1 MLFRSYKYKVKVNGV
16 EDIKV
21 EAEVE
26 GDNPYV
32 EGLVIDSEG
41 GESFDLDA
49 HYEARV
55 LTFSRENIKTLK
67 EAGKGYIVRIST
79 PFGYTENLYVTD
91 GGIFNA
97 EGDVQLATFDGGTI
111 RPISGQSL
119 FNGEDDYGWLRFV
132 RNVSKNRISGQSQI
146 GRAHV

>member
-1 MLFRSYKYKVKVNGV
+1 M
-16 EDIKV
+16 
-21 EAEVE
+21 
-26 GDNPYV
+26 

-91 GGIFNA
+91 G
-97 EGDVQLATFDGGTI
+97 E
-111 RPISGQSL
+111 SL
-119 FNGEDDYGWLRFV
+119 MPKVMYNWLRLMEEQSV
-132 RNVSKNRISGQSQI
+132 R
-146 GRAHV
+146 

>member
-1 MLFRSYKYKVKVNGV
+1 MKSFDNAPDNSSYIVIRGNYKKGTTIGELSYAIHFGNFSNTGSLEDFNIRRNYSYKYKVKVNGV

-55 LTFSRENIKTLK
+55 LTFSRENIK
-67 EAGKGYIVRIST
+67 S
-79 PFGYTENLYVTD
+79 
-91 GGIFNA
+91 
-97 EGDVQLATFDGGTI
+97 
-111 RPISGQSL
+111 
-119 FNGEDDYGWLRFV
+119 
-132 RNVSKNRISGQSQI
+132 
-146 GRAHV
+146 

>member
-1 MLFRSYKYKVKVNGV
+1 MKVNGV

-67 EAGKGYIVRIST
+67 EAGKDI
-79 PFGYTENLYVTD
+79 
-91 GGIFNA
+91 
-97 EGDVQLATFDGGTI
+97 
-111 RPISGQSL
+111 
-119 FNGEDDYGWLRFV
+119 
-132 RNVSKNRISGQSQI
+132 
-146 GRAHV
+146 

>member
-1 MLFRSYKYKVKVNGV
+1 M
-16 EDIKV
+16 
-21 EAEVE
+21 
-26 GDNPYV
+26 
-32 EGLVIDSEG
+32 IDSEG

-91 GGIFNA
+91 GGN
-97 EGDVQLATFDGGTI
+97 L
-111 RPISGQSL
+111 
-119 FNGEDDYGWLRFV
+119 
-132 RNVSKNRISGQSQI
+132 
-146 GRAHV
+146 